1 MAQNLKE
8 KYQSYIGKMVKYK
21 STYNPTEKYYIVAGL
36 ARRGSGVYR
45 FILKVFGPDKDRY
58 ETRENAATIVK
69 GKGRY
74 ATWEVL

>member
-1 MAQNLKE
+1 MSLSLRE

-21 STYNPTEKYYIVAGL
+21 NTYNPTEKYYIVAGL
-36 ARRGSGVYR
+36 SRRGSGVYR
-45 FILKVFGPDKDRY
+45 FILKVFGSDKDRR

-74 ATWEVL
+74 AIWEVL